1 MTAGSAELDSLLES
15 SWAGRSRPIR
25 GRELRI
31 EVVVTAAFLA
41 AAGTLAVLGDTSAGI
56 EPAAIAVVVAYAVA
70 ARVEFPIGAAYYVP
84 TQLLLVPLF
93 TVAAA
98 PLVPLLVLAAFAL
111 AAVAA
116 AVMGR
121 QAYDRLAFCANDATH
136 SLGPA
141 IVFTAMCDGDA
152 MTATAGVVLLA
163 FAAQLAADFASSSL
177 HELVSM
183 GAKPRVHAALLAR
196 VWGVDLALGVV
207 AIPAAWIVADGH
219 PWAALAPL
227 PLVLLLRAVAAERIR
242 SADAAYERMVA
253 LEQERARR
261 LAAAELLE
269 HQNAFLADVSHELR
283 TPVTIARGHLEGV
296 AGGPAAIALDELGRI
311 ERMIEGL
318 LMLAQAEQV
327 PHPRERL
334 DAEAFL
340 EDRFVRWSDS
350 VRRPWQLGDLAEGDC
365 GR

>member
-1 MTAGSAELDSLLES
+1 M
-15 SWAGRSRPIR
+15 
-25 GRELRI
+25 
-31 EVVVTAAFLA
+31 
-41 AAGTLAVLGDTSAGI
+41 
-56 EPAAIAVVVAYAVA
+56 
-70 ARVEFPIGAAYYVP
+70 
-84 TQLLLVPLF
+84 
-93 TVAAA
+93 
-98 PLVPLLVLAAFAL
+98 
-111 AAVAA
+111 
-116 AVMGR
+116 
-121 QAYDRLAFCANDATH
+121 
-136 SLGPA
+136 
-141 IVFTAMCDGDA
+141 
-152 MTATAGVVLLA
+152 LA
-163 FAAQLAADFASSSL
+163 FAAQFAADFVSSSL

-183 GAKPRVHAALLAR
+183 GAKPHVHAALLAR

-296 AGGPAAIALDELGRI
+296 TGGPAAIALDELGRI
-311 ERMIEGL
+311 ERMIERL

-350 VRRPWQLGDLAEGDC
+350 VRRPWQLGDLAKGTVEGDPDALAVALDALLENAVKHTTEEQSVRVASRAEDGVLAIDVADRGSGIPAEALDKIFDRFSRADSARNRETGGVGLGLAIVHAVAKAHDGGC
-365 GR
+365 CVRSSPAGTTFTLRLAGFRAA